1 MLQCELQKILKWNTI
16 ILVTK
21 ATKMSCTKLTY
32 RGIAYI
38 KKDTGRYGIDS
49 LTRSSYLDEDK
60 TVSKKSL
67 AAV

>member
-1 MLQCELQKILKWNTI
+1 MLQLELHQSLKCNTI

-21 ATKMSCTKLTY
+21 ATKMSSTKLTY

-38 KKDTGRYGIDS
+38 KKDTGRYDIDS

-60 TVSKKSL
+60 TVAKKSL
-67 AAV
+67 ASV

>member
-1 MLQCELQKILKWNTI
+1 
-16 ILVTK
+16 
-21 ATKMSCTKLTY
+21 MSCTTLKY

-60 TVSKKSL
+60 TVAKTSL
-67 AAV
+67 ASV

>member
-1 MLQCELQKILKWNTI
+1 MLQCELHLILKCNTM

-21 ATKMSCTKLTY
+21 ATKMSYTTLKY

-60 TVSKKSL
+60 TVAKKSL